1 MIGRLYGWISQRS
14 RRLAPVCDEDLTPY
28 QRDCE
33 RRLLTAL
40 SAVGHSLQDRTLVP
54 EPDGRIMVRAML
66 SGTEVEIELQPDGA
80 AVRGPDVR
88 LDFAG
93 WSAHPPAEVSAA
105 LVDAVMPIVTNVRA
119 VH

>member
-14 RRLAPVCDEDLTPY
+14 RRPATGRVGDLTPH

-40 SAVGHSLQDRTLVP
+40 SAVGHSLQERILIP
-54 EPDGRIMVRAML
+54 APDGRTMVRAML

-80 AVRGPDVR
+80 AVRGPDVQ

-93 WSAHPPAEVSAA
+93 WSGRPPAEVSAT

>member
-1 MIGRLYGWISQRS
+1 MIGRLYGWISQQA
-14 RRLAPVCDEDLTPY
+14 RRVPSCPDAELTPH

-40 SAVGHSLQDRTLVP
+40 SAVGHGLQGRALVRT
-54 EPDGRIMVRAML
+54 PDGRILVQAML

-93 WSAHPPAEVSAA
+93 WSAYPPAEVSAA